1 MKECDNSTR
10 KVHISSNFILSISLL
25 IMFDTLV
32 LRPSLHC
39 NTPLHFITHHH
50 TLPKYISLH
59 FTTRHPTRLHNIV
72 FGLTGNYLSICSS
85 GTLRSLVK
93 LSIAHNHWLWTPGP
107 LTMGPRGCHETW
119 VTKHQTRLRN
129 IPEERRR
136 HIRREDAWN
145 QGRQLFVLCE
155 RITNYSHSECQTL
168 L

>member
-107 LTMGPRGCHETW
+107 LSSCPQPTTTDCGHLDPCQAVHSPQPLTVDTWTLVKLSTAHNHWLWTPGPLSSC
-119 VTKHQTRLRN
+119 
-129 IPEERRR
+129 P
-136 HIRREDAWN
+136 
-145 QGRQLFVLCE
+145 
-155 RITNYSHSECQTL
+155 
-168 L
+168 